1 MRRRAESTP
10 GLALEHVELREVA
23 LELLLHVGAHVAARG
38 DGEDVEQAAHG
49 GAAAPLA
56 LHLVVVQRLVVE
68 EIEAQ
73 EGAHALVERL
83 LEYRAAPAPATRL
96 VLLAGLL
103 LPSGYSARPRRL
115 A

>member
-1 MRRRAESTP
+1 MP
-10 GLALEHVELREVA
+10 

-73 EGAHALVERL
+73 EGAHPLVERL
-83 LEYRAAPAPATRL
+83 LEYQRSGFRHRCACCWASSAIALFCVTPAVLRKPIASCVLDPSLCAP
-96 VLLAGLL
+96 V
-103 LPSGYSARPRRL
+103 
-115 A
+115 